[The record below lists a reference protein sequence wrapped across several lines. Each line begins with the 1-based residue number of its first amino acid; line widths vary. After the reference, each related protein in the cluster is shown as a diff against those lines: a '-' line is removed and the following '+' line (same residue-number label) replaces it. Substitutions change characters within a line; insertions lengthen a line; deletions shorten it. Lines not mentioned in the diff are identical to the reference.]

1 MSLPDKSCLCTED
14 TSSESQTSMLVCAC
28 PKDEHDLVKHKENCT
43 FYRNERLIF
52 PQKFQQTLKQFLE
65 KENAIAEEEI
75 LNLLETWR
83 EETESD
89 LTISHRMSDK
99 MRAEKKKLAEE
110 KRELDIMIFGLSNEV
125 WKLESKLELFQKQL
139 EIKNSEMEM
148 VNDKVTAYA
157 AELEDLE
164 LDKKR
169 LVSLW
174 NSVLCMTL
182 FGKTIVE
189 AEDAK
194 RLKLEEQTAQLTE
207 SIEMTERDMDLIK
220 SENQTMSNI
229 LTSSEKEYDRR
240 MEHKMKL
247 ENEILVN
254 LQDCLLNDKAV
265 ESMANGIKKMRE
277 MSRKQE
283 ISLMSMENQHAK
295 MMLDIEVH
303 RNRQAKNNELLENIQ
318 EKVKEREKEVEGLQ
332 EKYDQKSLLQLRK
345 QRELDIIMKKFS
357 ALKEMKSPQ
366 ERRVEELEQQIRVLR
381 EKTESMQHEWLR
393 LQGHVRYR
401 FASRRRCG
409 SKQSVST
416 WMRSEQVWI
425 GACGSCEAGW
435 RYSSGPGRNSTSA
448 MIICRKLTWQSDA
461 ESEII
466 QLQEDIETMEK
477 DKINLTQELDRVQR
491 EALIWQRK
499 VRREQLRKTSEKLA
513 EDLALYVTRR
523 DTAMDKARAVAA
535 VEKVHGNSGHISQSS
550 YHHKLRLVKSDVAR
564 VTKDLAD
571 AKQRLQ
577 ELEKEQSRLQREL
590 ADTGAL
596 NSQLEERVAT
606 LMKESRDAEKQK
618 QWLLERVIRQQRL
631 GTELATAIK
640 RQSVKVRRPKA
651 TVLKEYEQAQ
661 KLNDRLKYIVQS
673 LANEYPYMNDKFE
686 TVLNTLNI
694 FSPTTSPRLVE
705 DCGCSDI
712 KEEQEDAEE
721 ENSNVAEKECEC

>member
-1 MSLPDKSCLCTED
+1 MEEMNRGKELTMNKDKINYDIMTA
-14 TSSESQTSMLVCAC
+14 T
-28 PKDEHDLVKHKENCT
+28 
-43 FYRNERLIF
+43 
-52 PQKFQQTLKQFLE
+52 KQF
-65 KENAIAEEEI
+65 
-75 LNLLETWR
+75 
-83 EETESD
+83 
-89 LTISHRMSDK
+89 
-99 MRAEKKKLAEE
+99 
-110 KRELDIMIFGLSNEV
+110 
-125 WKLESKLELFQKQL
+125 
-139 EIKNSEMEM
+139 
-148 VNDKVTAYA
+148 
-157 AELEDLE
+157 
-164 LDKKR
+164 
-169 LVSLW
+169 
-174 NSVLCMTL
+174 
-182 FGKTIVE
+182 E

-357 ALKEMKSPQ
+357 ALKEVFDMKSPQ

-393 LQGHVRYR
+393 LQGHV
-401 FASRRRCG
+401 
-409 SKQSVST
+409 V
-416 WMRSEQVWI
+416 
-425 GACGSCEAGW
+425 
-435 RYSSGPGRNSTSA
+435 
-448 MIICRKLTWQSDA
+448 KLTSQHHKIMADANLINKQIQICEQKTLRVQAECEHVDEERASVDRSLRELRGRLEVLERTRKESNERNDHLQKANLAISHEYAANLKDA

-499 VRREQLRKTSEKLA
+499 GILAVDLKRNIQNAKSAAGEIGQMRTEIHRMEVRREQLRKTSEKLA

-686 TVLNTLNI
+686 TILNTLNI